1 VALDGTD
8 GYVAFVLD
16 LTKEAALEQQV
27 VLAQKMEAVGLLAG
41 GVAHDFNNLLQVIQG
56 YTLVSLETLDPNAT
70 ELRENLL
77 QVKGASERA
86 AELTRQLL
94 FFSRQQNLQE
104 SVVDL
109 AEAVGET
116 LSLVRR
122 VIGEH
127 IEVKLLVTGNL
138 PKIRGDKGRID
149 QALMNLCVNARDAMP
164 DGGKLTVDLSKAT
177 LTEGEGAPIGQVGGE
192 YVCLR
197 VTDTGCGMDAA
208 TLARIYEPFFTTKSK
223 EKGSGLG
230 LSIVYGIVERHKG
243 VIRVHSKVGAGTTF
257 TVYFPAT
264 RDAEAKAAS
273 IPHENADTKGMETIL
288 LVEDEPAVR
297 MLAARVLK
305 RAGYDV
311 REAADGAEA
320 CDVFKEHAPEID
332 LVVMD
337 VIMPKM
343 GGRDAYENIVK
354 TRSDI
359 PVIFC
364 SGYSERELGAE
375 FMQQHDLDL
384 LPKPYR
390 PEELLTRV
398 RERLQMHHS

>member
-1 VALDGTD
+1 
-8 GYVAFVLD
+8 
-16 LTKEAALEQQV
+16 
-27 VLAQKMEAVGLLAG
+27 
-41 GVAHDFNNLLQVIQG
+41 
-56 YTLVSLETLDPNAT
+56 
-70 ELRENLL
+70 
-77 QVKGASERA
+77 
-86 AELTRQLL
+86 
-94 FFSRQQNLQE
+94 
-104 SVVDL
+104 
-109 AEAVGET
+109 
-116 LSLVRR
+116 
-122 VIGEH
+122 
-127 IEVKLLVTGNL
+127 
-138 PKIRGDKGRID
+138 
-149 QALMNLCVNARDAMP
+149 
-164 DGGKLTVDLSKAT
+164 
-177 LTEGEGAPIGQVGGE
+177 
-192 YVCLR
+192 
-197 VTDTGCGMDAA
+197 
-208 TLARIYEPFFTTKSK
+208 
-223 EKGSGLG
+223 
-230 LSIVYGIVERHKG
+230 
-243 VIRVHSKVGAGTTF
+243 
-257 TVYFPAT
+257 
-264 RDAEAKAAS
+264 
-273 IPHENADTKGMETIL
+273 METIL